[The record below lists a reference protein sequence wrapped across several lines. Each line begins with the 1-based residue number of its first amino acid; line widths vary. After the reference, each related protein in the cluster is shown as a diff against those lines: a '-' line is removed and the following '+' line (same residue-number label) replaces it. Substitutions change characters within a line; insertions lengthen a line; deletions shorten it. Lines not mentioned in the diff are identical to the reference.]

1 MKQSSYLPTRNWK
14 VIKSYVRQIGEGDT
28 LDGVRIVVDIEF
40 LVNIGLLDERR
51 QLTPIGRHLFEAS
64 FIRRSRD
71 EEKNI
76 FQDALLKYQP
86 TLAIQQYLWGIK
98 IATIEQVITVLKS
111 TQLWGTSTR
120 ESLTHFLDLLNY
132 VEIISY
138 NKKAKGITVVI
149 SPDTEKTPISVFI
162 DPDRPFSNLMWIK
175 KILSECENYIYWF
188 DKHFQKQAL
197 DWIWAIADSGKI
209 KEIKILS
216 LDLGEDNLNKDVRN
230 LYKRLKQELSL
241 KGVQLIWSII
251 DSKSIKDSHDRW
263 IIGGKDTVWNVPNV
277 NAISSGQR
285 SELNRSENYKQIL
298 EAFNQYWGLS
308 TEVQI

>member
-132 VEIISY
+132 
-138 NKKAKGITVVI
+138 
-149 SPDTEKTPISVFI
+149 
-162 DPDRPFSNLMWIK
+162 L
-175 KILSECENYIYWF
+175 L
-188 DKHFQKQAL
+188 Q
-197 DWIWAIADSGKI
+197 
-209 KEIKILS
+209 
-216 LDLGEDNLNKDVRN
+216 
-230 LYKRLKQELSL
+230 
-241 KGVQLIWSII
+241 
-251 DSKSIKDSHDRW
+251 
-263 IIGGKDTVWNVPNV
+263 
-277 NAISSGQR
+277 
-285 SELNRSENYKQIL
+285 
-298 EAFNQYWGLS
+298 
-308 TEVQI
+308 